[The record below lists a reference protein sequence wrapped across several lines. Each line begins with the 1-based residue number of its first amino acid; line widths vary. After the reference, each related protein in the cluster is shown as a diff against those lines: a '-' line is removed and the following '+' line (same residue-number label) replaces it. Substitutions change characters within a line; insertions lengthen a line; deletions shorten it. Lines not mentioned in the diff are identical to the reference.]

1 MQGHAS
7 LTAIY
12 YLPNLRL
19 DALFCFNLP
28 ILPVFLLSSMYGIA
42 FHMRQQQLD
51 HRNVRKRSGQ
61 INTSRQELDCGID
74 QFRFDHVI
82 FLVVEV
88 INMTA
93 GLLQHLRCSDY
104 LSLLT
109 FFVMAENH
117 CKPRRVRWPFL
128 MYLIADMPSAAAYT
142 TENVAPIH
150 PTSSPAADI
159 QAGLDIAWQTLFPI
173 MPYIIGLAGLARV
186 AWMAT
191 HKPTGP
197 EYPVYTWALST
208 VVAAFWLAVRSRETE
223 PAPVEA
229 RPTFDPEAIILVAF
243 LSLWTSFVADSQRFV
258 VRRALYLLLSV
269 FIGGTAG
276 LLIAALTLISEPRK
290 VETRAVIMYECRASS
305 LIPLTLSFATSV
317 TYIFLRYCMDADF
330 SVEKAQVKTND
341 GNIMMQDLEAGV
353 SGHQDGTPIV
363 DRDPINDTPQLG
375 AVVPQV
381 GPVWVGDAAAVEN
394 FTLDDSIDSDDGS
407 SSEGDVGLMDI
418 SNPNDNAA
426 SSAVSRAT
434 GFEGRSTFDA
444 Y

>member
-1 MQGHAS
+1 M
-7 LTAIY
+7 
-12 YLPNLRL
+12 
-19 DALFCFNLP
+19 D
-28 ILPVFLLSSMYGIA
+28 GIA

-82 FLVVEV
+82 FLVVEA

-104 LSLLT
+104 LSLLA
-109 FFVMAENH
+109 VSVIAKNH

-128 MYLIADMPSAAAYT
+128 LCLIAEMPPAAAYT

-173 MPYIIGLAGLARV
+173 MPYIIGLTGVARV
-186 AWMAT
+186 AWVVT
-191 HKPTGP
+191 HKPTAP

-208 VVAAFWLAVRSRETE
+208 IVAAFWLAVRSRETE

-229 RPTFDPEAIILVAF
+229 QATFDPEAIILVAF
-243 LSLWTSFVADSQRFV
+243 LSLWASFMADSQRFV

-276 LLIAALTLISEPRK
+276 LLIAALTLISEPKK
-290 VETRAVIMYECRASS
+290 VEARAVIMYECRATS

-330 SVEKAQVKTND
+330 SVEDAQGKTND
-341 GNIMMQDLEAGV
+341 GIGLQDLEAGV
-353 SGHQDGTPIV
+353 AGRRDETPVV
-363 DRDPINDTPQLG
+363 DRDPINDTSQLG
-375 AVVPQV
+375 AVVPQI
-381 GPVWVGDAAAVEN
+381 GPVWVGDAAPVEN
-394 FTLDDSIDSDDGS
+394 FSLDNSIDSDDGIS
-407 SSEGDVGLMDI
+407 SNGDVGLMDI

-426 SSAVSRAT
+426 PSAVSRAT
-434 GFEGRSTFDA
+434 GFEGQTTFDA